1 MTFIKLNLKE
11 WRLIYFITACQFFSA
26 SAKVT
31 KERVPKKKKKTKRI
45 SIVWHISIVCVR
57 VFECLC
63 VCARRNNNQF
73 VIDIDS
79 CK

>member
-31 KERVPKKKKKTKRI
+31 KERVPKKKEENQTNFD
-45 SIVWHISIVCVR
+45 SVAHFHS
-57 VFECLC
+57 
-63 VCARRNNNQF
+63 VCAC
-73 VIDIDS
+73 V
-79 CK
+79 